1 MSFIRH
7 RAGPGDMPR
16 AIGTPEPRVA
26 SPTRWPGLHQLM
38 RRGWLW
44 RCASLIGLAAVWEI
58 AARLAGS
65 NMLPTPVA
73 VLAALY
79 RDTRSGQLPL
89 ELGITMARVVAAFVV
104 AMTAGTVI
112 GYMMGRSRK
121 LNLVLDG
128 PLVLALNIP
137 ALVIIIL
144 CYLWLGLTEVAVV
157 VAVALNKI
165 PVVVVTTREGSRAID
180 ARLLAVAQVYH
191 VPRTVRLYRVILPQ
205 LYPYLIA
212 SARNGLALIW
222 KIVLVAELL
231 GRSNGVGFE
240 LSVFFQ
246 YFDITSIL
254 AYTLAFAAVVM
265 VIEAGVM
272 RPLEKR
278 VMRWRE

>member
-1 MSFIRH
+1 MSSVRH
-7 RAGPGDMPR
+7 RAGTGELPR
-16 AIGTPEPRVA
+16 AGGRPEA
-26 SPTRWPGLHQLM
+26 QAAPTRWLGLRPSQ
-38 RRGWLW
+38 RGWLW
-44 RCASLIGLAAVWEI
+44 RGASLIGLAVAWEI
-58 AARLAGS
+58 AARIVGS

-73 VLAALY
+73 VLAAMY

-89 ELGITMARVVAAFVV
+89 ALGITMARVVAAFVV
-104 AMTAGTVI
+104 ALSIGTVI
-112 GYMMGRSRK
+112 GFMMGRSRK
-121 LNLVLDG
+121 LNLLLDG

-137 ALVIIIL
+137 ALVITIL
-144 CYLWLGLTEVAVV
+144 CYLWLGLTEVAVI

-165 PVVVVTTREGSRAID
+165 PVVVVTVREGSRAID
-180 ARLLAVAQVYH
+180 ARLLAVAQVYR
-191 VPRTVRLYRVILPQ
+191 VPRTVRLWRVILPQ

-254 AYTLAFAAVVM
+254 AYTLAFAALVM
-265 VIEAGVM
+265 IIEAGVM

-278 VMRWRE
+278 AMRWRE

>member
-1 MSFIRH
+1 MRFIR
-7 RAGPGDMPR
+7 RRVGPGDVPR
-16 AIGTPEPRVA
+16 TIGRTEPRVA
-26 SPTRWPGLHQLM
+26 ARTWWRGFRLCLG
-38 RRGWLW
+38 RGWLW
-44 RCASLIGLAAVWEI
+44 RSASLIGLVAVWEI

-65 NMLPTPVA
+65 NMLPTPAA
-73 VLAALY
+73 VLAAVY

-89 ELGITMARVVAAFVV
+89 ELGITMARVVAAFVA
-104 AMTAGTVI
+104 AMTVGTVI
-112 GYMMGRSRK
+112 GFMMGRSRK
-121 LNLVLDG
+121 LNLLLDG

-137 ALVIIIL
+137 ALVIVIL
-144 CYLWLGLTEVAVV
+144 CYLWLGLTEVAVI

-165 PVVVVTTREGSRAID
+165 PVVVVTTREGTRAID
-180 ARLLAVAQVYH
+180 SRLLAVAQVYH
-191 VPRTVRLYRVILPQ
+191 VPRTVTLYRVILPQ

-246 YFDITSIL
+246 FFDITSIL

-278 VMRWRE
+278 LMRWRE

>member
-1 MSFIRH
+1 MSSIGH
-7 RAGPGDMPR
+7 RAVPDDMPR
-16 AIGTPEPRVA
+16 TIGGQDDA
-26 SPTRWPGLHQLM
+26 SPA
-38 RRGWLW
+38 RRPRSQRLSGHDWLW
-44 RCASLIGLAAVWEI
+44 RWLSLIVLAAVWEI

-65 NMLPTPVA
+65 TMLPTPVA

-89 ELGITMARVVAAFVV
+89 ELGITMARVLAAFVV

-112 GYMMGRSRK
+112 GFLMGRSRK
-121 LNLVLDG
+121 LDLLLDG
-128 PLVLALNIP
+128 PLMLALNIP

-144 CYLWLGLTEVAVV
+144 CYLWLGLSEVAVI

-165 PVVVVTTREGSRAID
+165 PVVVVTTREGTRAID
-180 ARLLAVAQVYH
+180 ARLLAVAQVYR
-191 VPRTVRLYRVILPQ
+191 VPRIVTLRRVILPQ

-212 SARNGLALIW
+212 CARNGLALIW

-246 YFDITSIL
+246 FFDITSIL

-278 VMRWRE
+278 LLRWRA

>member
-1 MSFIRH
+1 MSFINR
-7 RAGPGDMPR
+7 RVEPGDVPPS
-16 AIGTPEPRVA
+16 IGAPAPRVA
-26 SPTRWPGLHQLM
+26 APTPLHGVRRLM
-38 RRGWLW
+38 ARGWLW
-44 RCASLIGLAAVWEI
+44 RTASLIGMAAAWEI

-73 VLAALY
+73 VLAAAY
-79 RDTRSGQLPL
+79 RETRSGQLPL

-104 AMTAGTVI
+104 AMTVGTAL

-121 LNLVLDG
+121 LNLMLDG

-165 PVVVVTTREGSRAID
+165 PVVVVTTREGARAVD

-191 VPRTVRLYRVILPQ
+191 VPRTVTLYRVILPQ
-205 LYPYLIA
+205 LYPYLLA

-231 GRSNGVGFE
+231 GRSDGVGFE

-265 VIEAGVM
+265 AIEAGVM

-278 VMRWRE
+278 LLRWRA

>member
-7 RAGPGDMPR
+7 HGGPDDRPR
-16 AIGTPEPRVA
+16 TGGRPLRHPAVRSRRLPR
-26 SPTRWPGLHQLM
+26 PHG
-38 RRGWLW
+38 RGWLW
-44 RCASLIGLAAVWEI
+44 RVASLIGLAAAWEI

-65 NMLPTPVA
+65 NMLPAPIA
-73 VLAALY
+73 VLAAVV

-89 ELGITMARVVAAFVV
+89 ELGITMARVLAAFVV
-104 AMTAGTVI
+104 AMSVGTVI
-112 GYMMGRSRK
+112 GFMMGRSHK
-121 LNLVLDG
+121 LNLLLDG
-128 PLVLALNIP
+128 PLTLVLNIP

-144 CYLWLGLTEVAVV
+144 CYLWLGLTEVAVI

-165 PVVVVTTREGSRAID
+165 PVVVVTVREGTRAID

-191 VPRTVRLYRVILPQ
+191 VPRTTTLYRVILPQ

-246 YFDITSIL
+246 FFDITSIL

-265 VIEAGVM
+265 VIEAGVL

-278 VMRWRE
+278 AMRWRE

>member
-1 MSFIRH
+1 MRFFH
-7 RAGPGDMPR
+7 RRLGPGDVPRIIGRREPR
-16 AIGTPEPRVA
+16 AAAPA
-26 SPTRWPGLHQLM
+26 YW
-38 RRGWLW
+38 RGVRLALARSWLW
-44 RCASLIGLAAVWEI
+44 RSVSLIALAVIWEI
-58 AARLAGS
+58 AARLADS

-73 VLAALY
+73 VLAAVY
-79 RDTRSGQLPL
+79 RYTRSGQLPL
-89 ELGITMARVVAAFVV
+89 ELGITLTRVAAAFIV
-104 AMTAGTVI
+104 AMAVGTAI
-112 GYMMGRSRK
+112 GFMMGWSRK
-121 LNLVLDG
+121 LNLLLDG

-144 CYLWLGLTEVAVV
+144 CYLWLGLTEVAVI

-165 PVVVVTTREGSRAID
+165 PVVVVTTREGTRAID
-180 ARLLAVAQVYH
+180 LRLLAVAQVYH
-191 VPRTVRLYRVILPQ
+191 VPRTVTLHRVILPQ

-246 YFDITSIL
+246 FFDITSIL

-265 VIEAGVM
+265 AIEAGVM

-278 VMRWRE
+278 LTRWRG

>member
-1 MSFIRH
+1 MSSVRH
-7 RAGPGDMPR
+7 RAGAGDLPR
-16 AIGTPEPRVA
+16 AGGRLETQAAAPLRA
-26 SPTRWPGLHQLM
+26 RGLRPSQ
-38 RRGWLW
+38 RGWLW
-44 RCASLIGLAAVWEI
+44 RVASLIVLAVVWEI
-58 AARLAGS
+58 AAQLAGS

-73 VLAALY
+73 VLAAVV

-89 ELGITMARVVAAFVV
+89 ALGITLARVVAAFVV
-104 AMTAGTVI
+104 AMSIGTVI
-112 GYMMGRSRK
+112 GFMMGRSRK
-121 LNLVLDG
+121 LNLLLDG

-137 ALVIIIL
+137 ALVITIL
-144 CYLWLGLTEVAVV
+144 CYLWLGLTEVAVI

-165 PVVVVTTREGSRAID
+165 PVVVVTVREGSRAID
-180 ARLLAVAQVYH
+180 ARLLAVAQVYR
-191 VPRTVRLYRVILPQ
+191 VPRTVRLWRVILPQ

-254 AYTLAFAAVVM
+254 AYTLAFAALVM
-265 VIEAGVM
+265 IIEAGVM

-278 VMRWRE
+278 AMRWRE

>member
-1 MSFIRH
+1 MSSIGH
-7 RAGPGDMPR
+7 RAVPDDRPR
-16 AIGTPEPRVA
+16 TIGGQDDA
-26 SPTRWPGLHQLM
+26 SPA
-38 RRGWLW
+38 RRPRSQRLSGHDWLW
-44 RCASLIGLAAVWEI
+44 RWLSLIVLAAVWEI

-65 NMLPTPVA
+65 TMLPTPVA

-89 ELGITMARVVAAFVV
+89 ELGITMARVLAAFVV

-112 GYMMGRSRK
+112 GFLMGRSRK
-121 LNLVLDG
+121 LDLLLDG
-128 PLVLALNIP
+128 PLMLALNIP

-144 CYLWLGLTEVAVV
+144 CYLWLGLSEVAVI

-165 PVVVVTTREGSRAID
+165 PVVVVTTREGTRAID
-180 ARLLAVAQVYH
+180 ARLLAVAQVYR
-191 VPRTVRLYRVILPQ
+191 VPRSVTLRRVILPQ

-212 SARNGLALIW
+212 CARNGLALIW

-246 YFDITSIL
+246 FFDITSIL

-278 VMRWRE
+278 LLRWRA

>member
-7 RAGPGDMPR
+7 RADAGDLPQASEPR
-16 AIGTPEPRVA
+16 AAAR
-26 SPTRWPGLHQLM
+26 TRWRWLRSPLT
-38 RRGWLW
+38 RGWLW
-44 RCASLIGLAAVWEI
+44 RGASLIGLAAIWEM

-65 NMLPTPVA
+65 SMLPTPVA
-73 VLAALY
+73 VLAAMY

-104 AMTAGTVI
+104 AMTVGAVI
-112 GYMMGRSRK
+112 GFMMGRSRK
-121 LNLVLDG
+121 LNLLLDG

-144 CYLWLGLTEVAVV
+144 CYLWLGLTEVAVM

-165 PVVVVTTREGSRAID
+165 PVVIVTTREGARAID

-191 VPRTVRLYRVILPQ
+191 VPRAVALYRVILPQ
-205 LYPYLIA
+205 MYPYLIA

-246 YFDITSIL
+246 FFDITSIL

-278 VMRWRE
+278 LMRWRA

>member
-1 MSFIRH
+1 
-7 RAGPGDMPR
+7 MPR
-16 AIGTPEPRVA
+16 AGGRLETQA
-26 SPTRWPGLHQLM
+26 GAPTRWLGSRPSQ
-38 RRGWLW
+38 RGWLW
-44 RCASLIGLAAVWEI
+44 RGASLIGLAVVWEI
-58 AARLAGS
+58 AAQLAGS

-73 VLAALY
+73 VLAAMY
-79 RDTRSGQLPL
+79 RDTRSGKLPL
-89 ELGITMARVVAAFVV
+89 ALGITMARVLAAFVV
-104 AMTAGTVI
+104 AMSIGTVV
-112 GYMMGRSRK
+112 GFMMGRSRK
-121 LNLVLDG
+121 LNLLLDG

-137 ALVIIIL
+137 ALVITIL
-144 CYLWLGLTEVAVV
+144 CYLWLGLTEVAVI

-165 PVVVVTTREGSRAID
+165 PVVVVTVREGSRAID

-191 VPRTVRLYRVILPQ
+191 VPRTVRLWRVILPQ

-254 AYTLAFAAVVM
+254 AYTLAFAALVM
-265 VIEAGVM
+265 IIEAGVM

-278 VMRWRE
+278 AMRWRE

>member
-1 MSFIRH
+1 MSSVRH
-7 RAGPGDMPR
+7 RAGTGELPR
-16 AIGTPEPRVA
+16 AGGRLETQA
-26 SPTRWPGLHQLM
+26 GAPTRWLGSRPSQ
-38 RRGWLW
+38 RGWLW
-44 RCASLIGLAAVWEI
+44 RGASLIGLAVVWEI
-58 AARLAGS
+58 AARIVGS
-65 NMLPTPVA
+65 NMLPTPVT
-73 VLAALY
+73 VLAAMY
-79 RDTRSGQLPL
+79 RDTRSGKLPL
-89 ELGITMARVVAAFVV
+89 ALGITMARVLAAFVV
-104 AMTAGTVI
+104 AMSIGTVV
-112 GYMMGRSRK
+112 GFMMGRSRK
-121 LNLVLDG
+121 LNLLLDG

-137 ALVIIIL
+137 ALVITIL
-144 CYLWLGLTEVAVV
+144 CYLWLGLTEVAVI

-165 PVVVVTTREGSRAID
+165 PVVVVTVREGSRAID

-191 VPRTVRLYRVILPQ
+191 VPRTVRLWRVILPQ

-254 AYTLAFAAVVM
+254 AYTLAFAALVM
-265 VIEAGVM
+265 IIEAGVM

-278 VMRWRE
+278 AMRWRE

>member
-7 RAGPGDMPR
+7 RAGPGDMSR
-16 AIGTPEPRVA
+16 AIGRPEPRVA

-73 VLAALY
+73 VLAVVY

-104 AMTAGTVI
+104 AMTVGTVI
-112 GYMMGRSRK
+112 GYMMGRSHR
-121 LNLVLDG
+121 LNLALDG

-144 CYLWLGLTEVAVV
+144 CYLWLGLTEVAVI

-165 PVVVVTTREGSRAID
+165 PVVVVTTREGTRAID
-180 ARLLAVAQVYH
+180 ARLLAVAQVYR
-191 VPRTVRLYRVILPQ
+191 VPRTVTLYRVILPQ

-254 AYTLAFAAVVM
+254 AYTLAFAVVVM

-272 RPLEKR
+272 RPLEKHL
-278 VMRWRE
+278 MRWRG

>member
-1 MSFIRH
+1 MSFIR
-7 RAGPGDMPR
+7 RRLGLGNVPR
-16 AIGTPEPRVA
+16 TMDRREPSAVA
-26 SPTRWPGLHQLM
+26 RTSWFGLRLPLG
-38 RRGWLW
+38 RGWLW
-44 RCASLIGLAAVWEI
+44 RSASLIGLVAGWEI

-73 VLAALY
+73 VLAAVY
-79 RDTRSGQLPL
+79 RYTLSGQLPL
-89 ELGITMARVVAAFVV
+89 ELGITLARVAAAFVV
-104 AMTAGTVI
+104 AMTVGTVI
-112 GYMMGRSRK
+112 GFMMGRSRK
-121 LNLVLDG
+121 VNLLLDG

-144 CYLWLGLTEVAVV
+144 CYLWLGLTEVAVI

-165 PVVVVTTREGSRAID
+165 PVVVVTTREGTRAVD
-180 ARLLAVAQVYH
+180 SRLLAVAQVYH
-191 VPRTVRLYRVILPQ
+191 VPRTVTLYRVILPQ

-231 GRSNGVGFE
+231 GQSNGVGFE

-246 YFDITSIL
+246 FFDITSIL

-265 VIEAGVM
+265 AIEAGVM

-278 VMRWRE
+278 VLRWRG

>member
-1 MSFIRH
+1 MSSIGH
-7 RAGPGDMPR
+7 RAGAADVPR
-16 AIGTPEPRVA
+16 TIGGQDDA
-26 SPTRWPGLHQLM
+26 SPA
-38 RRGWLW
+38 RRPRSQRLSGHDWLW
-44 RCASLIGLAAVWEI
+44 RWLSLIVLAAVWEI

-65 NMLPTPVA
+65 TMLPTPVA

-89 ELGITMARVVAAFVV
+89 ELGITMARVLAAFVV

-112 GYMMGRSRK
+112 GFLMGRSRK
-121 LNLVLDG
+121 LDLLLDG
-128 PLVLALNIP
+128 PLMLALNIP

-144 CYLWLGLTEVAVV
+144 CYLWLGLSEVAVI

-165 PVVVVTTREGSRAID
+165 PVVVVTTREGTRAID
-180 ARLLAVAQVYH
+180 ARLLAVAQVYR
-191 VPRTVRLYRVILPQ
+191 VPRSVTLRRVILPQ

-212 SARNGLALIW
+212 CARNGLALIW

-246 YFDITSIL
+246 FFDITSIL

-278 VMRWRE
+278 LLRWRA

>member
-1 MSFIRH
+1 MSFIR
-7 RAGPGDMPR
+7 RRVDPGDVPPS
-16 AIGTPEPRVA
+16 IGRSQPRVA
-26 SPTRWPGLHQLM
+26 APTQWRGLRRLM
-38 RRGWLW
+38 ARGWLW
-44 RCASLIGLAAVWEI
+44 RSASLIGLAAVWEI
-58 AARLAGS
+58 AARLVDS

-73 VLAALY
+73 VFAAMY

-104 AMTAGTVI
+104 AMTLGTVI

-121 LNLVLDG
+121 LNLALDG

-165 PVVVVTTREGSRAID
+165 PVVVVTTREGARAID
-180 ARLLAVAQVYH
+180 ERLLAVAQVYH
-191 VPRTVRLYRVILPQ
+191 VPRTVTFFRVILPQ
-205 LYPYLIA
+205 LYPYLMA

-246 YFDITSIL
+246 FFDITSIL

-278 VMRWRE
+278 LMRWRG

>member
-1 MSFIRH
+1 MRFIR
-7 RAGPGDMPR
+7 RRVGPGDMPPTLGR
-16 AIGTPEPRVA
+16 PEPRA
-26 SPTRWPGLHQLM
+26 STPTRRRWFRLPMG
-38 RRGWLW
+38 RGWLW
-44 RCASLIGLAAVWEI
+44 RSASLIGLAAVWEI

-73 VLAALY
+73 VLAAVY
-79 RDTRSGQLPL
+79 RDTRSGELPL

-104 AMTAGTVI
+104 AMSVGTVI
-112 GYMMGRSRK
+112 GFLMGRSRK
-121 LNLVLDG
+121 LNLLLDG

-144 CYLWLGLTEVAVV
+144 CYLWLGLTEVAVI

-165 PVVVVTTREGSRAID
+165 PVVVVTTREGTRAID

-191 VPRTVRLYRVILPQ
+191 VPRTVTLCRVILPQ

-246 YFDITSIL
+246 FFDITSIL

-278 VMRWRE
+278 LIRWRE

>member
-1 MSFIRH
+1 MKLIRQ
-7 RAGPGDMPR
+7 RVGEGDVPR
-16 AIGTPEPRVA
+16 TIGTREPRVA
-26 SPTRWPGLHQLM
+26 ARTWWHGFRLPLGRD
-38 RRGWLW
+38 WLW
-44 RCASLIGLAAVWEI
+44 RSASLIGLVAVWEM

-73 VLAALY
+73 VLAAVY
-79 RDTRSGQLPL
+79 RYTRSGQLPL
-89 ELGITMARVVAAFVV
+89 ELGITLARVGAAFVV
-104 AMTAGTVI
+104 AMTVGTVI
-112 GYMMGRSRK
+112 GFMMGRSRK
-121 LNLVLDG
+121 LNLLLDG

-144 CYLWLGLTEVAVV
+144 CYLWLGLTEVAVI
-157 VAVALNKI
+157 VAVAFNKI
-165 PVVVVTTREGSRAID
+165 PVVVVTTREGTRAID
-180 ARLLAVAQVYH
+180 SRLLAVAQVYR
-191 VPRTVRLYRVILPQ
+191 VPRAVKLYRVILPQ

-246 YFDITSIL
+246 FFDITSIL
-254 AYTLAFAAVVM
+254 AYTLAFAVVVM
-265 VIEAGVM
+265 AIEAGVM

-278 VMRWRE
+278 LMRWRG

>member
-1 MSFIRH
+1 
-7 RAGPGDMPR
+7 MPR
-16 AIGTPEPRVA
+16 PHG
-26 SPTRWPGLHQLM
+26 
-38 RRGWLW
+38 RGWLW
-44 RCASLIGLAAVWEI
+44 RVASLIGLAAAWEI

-65 NMLPTPVA
+65 NMLPAPIA
-73 VLAALY
+73 VLAAVV

-89 ELGITMARVVAAFVV
+89 ELGITMARVLAAFVV
-104 AMTAGTVI
+104 AMSVGTVI
-112 GYMMGRSRK
+112 GFMMGRSHK
-121 LNLVLDG
+121 LNLLLDG
-128 PLVLALNIP
+128 PLTLVLNIP

-144 CYLWLGLTEVAVV
+144 CYLWLGLTEVAVI

-165 PVVVVTTREGSRAID
+165 PVVVVTVREGTRAID

-191 VPRTVRLYRVILPQ
+191 VPRTTTLYRVILPQ

-246 YFDITSIL
+246 FFDITSIL

-265 VIEAGVM
+265 VIEAGVL

-278 VMRWRE
+278 AMRWRE

>member
-7 RAGPGDMPR
+7 RAGADDMPR
-16 AIGTPEPRVA
+16 AIGRPEPRA
-26 SPTRWPGLHQLM
+26 AARTRWRWLRLPSG
-38 RRGWLW
+38 RGWLW
-44 RCASLIGLAAVWEI
+44 RSASLIGLAAIWEI
-58 AARLAGS
+58 AARLTGS

-73 VLAALY
+73 VLAAVY

-104 AMTAGTVI
+104 AMTVGTVI
-112 GYMMGRSRK
+112 GFMMGRSRK
-121 LNLVLDG
+121 LNLALDG

>member
-7 RAGPGDMPR
+7 RAGPGDTPR
-16 AIGTPEPRVA
+16 TVGRPEPRA
-26 SPTRWPGLHQLM
+26 RSPTRRPGLRRLI

-44 RCASLIGLAAVWEI
+44 RSASLIGLAAVWEI

-104 AMTAGTVI
+104 AMAVGTVI
-112 GYMMGRSRK
+112 GFMMGRSRK
-121 LNLVLDG
+121 LNLLLDG

-144 CYLWLGLTEVAVV
+144 CYLWLGLTEVAVI

-191 VPRTVRLYRVILPQ
+191 VPRTATLYRVILPQ
-205 LYPYLIA
+205 LYPYLLA

-278 VMRWRE
+278 LMRWRG

>member
-1 MSFIRH
+1 MSSIGH
-7 RAGPGDMPR
+7 RAGAADVPR
-16 AIGTPEPRVA
+16 TIGGQDDA
-26 SPTRWPGLHQLM
+26 SPTRRPRS
-38 RRGWLW
+38 RRLSGHGWLW
-44 RCASLIGLAAVWEI
+44 RCLSLIVLAAVWEI

-65 NMLPTPVA
+65 TMLPTPVA

-89 ELGITMARVVAAFVV
+89 ELGITMARVLAAFVV

-112 GYMMGRSRK
+112 GFLMGRSRK
-121 LNLVLDG
+121 LDLLLDG
-128 PLVLALNIP
+128 PLMLALNIP

-144 CYLWLGLTEVAVV
+144 CYLWLGLSEVAVI

-165 PVVVVTTREGSRAID
+165 PVVVVTTREGTRAID
-180 ARLLAVAQVYH
+180 ARLLAVAQVYR
-191 VPRTVRLYRVILPQ
+191 VPRIVTLRRVILPQ

-212 SARNGLALIW
+212 CARNGLALIW

-246 YFDITSIL
+246 FFDITSIL

-278 VMRWRE
+278 LLRWRA

>member
-1 MSFIRH
+1 
-7 RAGPGDMPR
+7 
-16 AIGTPEPRVA
+16 V
-26 SPTRWPGLHQLM
+26 
-38 RRGWLW
+38 
-44 RCASLIGLAAVWEI
+44 SLIGLVAVWEL

-79 RDTRSGQLPL
+79 RYTRNGQLPL
-89 ELGITMARVVAAFVV
+89 ELGITLARVAAAFVV
-104 AMTAGTVI
+104 AMTVGTVI
-112 GYMMGRSRK
+112 GFMMGRSRK
-121 LNLVLDG
+121 LNLLLDG

-144 CYLWLGLTEVAVV
+144 CYLWLGLTEVAVI
-157 VAVALNKI
+157 VAVAFNKI
-165 PVVVVTTREGSRAID
+165 PVVVVTTREGTRAVD
-180 ARLLAVAQVYH
+180 SRLLAVAQVYR
-191 VPRTVRLYRVILPQ
+191 VPRTVALYRVILPQ

-246 YFDITSIL
+246 FFDITSIL

-265 VIEAGVM
+265 AIEAGVM

-278 VMRWRE
+278 LLRWRG

>member
-1 MSFIRH
+1 MIFIR
-7 RAGPGDMPR
+7 RRVGPGDVPQT
-16 AIGTPEPRVA
+16 IGRPEPHAA
-26 SPTRWPGLHQLM
+26 SRTRTPGLRLSTE
-38 RRGWLW
+38 RAWLW
-44 RCASLIGLAAVWEI
+44 RSASLIGVAAVWEI
-58 AARLAGS
+58 AARLADS
-65 NMLPTPVA
+65 NMLPTPIA
-73 VLAALY
+73 VLAAVY

-104 AMTAGTVI
+104 AMSVGTVI
-112 GYMMGRSRK
+112 GFMMGRSRK
-121 LNLVLDG
+121 LNLLLDG

-144 CYLWLGLTEVAVV
+144 CYLWLGLTEVAVI

-165 PVVVVTTREGSRAID
+165 PVVVVTTREGTRAID
-180 ARLLAVAQVYH
+180 ARLLAVAQVYR
-191 VPRTVRLYRVILPQ
+191 VPRSVTLYRVILPQ

-246 YFDITSIL
+246 FFDITSIL

-278 VMRWRE
+278 LMRWRG

>member
-1 MSFIRH
+1 MRFFH
-7 RAGPGDMPR
+7 RRLGPGDMPR
-16 AIGTPEPRVA
+16 TVGGRGPRA
-26 SPTRWPGLHQLM
+26 AAPTWWRGLRLPSGHS
-38 RRGWLW
+38 WLW
-44 RCASLIGLAAVWEI
+44 RSVSLIGLVAVWEL

-79 RDTRSGQLPL
+79 RYTRNGQLPL
-89 ELGITMARVVAAFVV
+89 ELGITLARVAAAFVV
-104 AMTAGTVI
+104 AMTVGTVI
-112 GYMMGRSRK
+112 GFMMGRSRK
-121 LNLVLDG
+121 LNLLLDG

-144 CYLWLGLTEVAVV
+144 CYLWLGLTEVAVI
-157 VAVALNKI
+157 VAVAFNKI
-165 PVVVVTTREGSRAID
+165 PVVVVTTREGTRAVD
-180 ARLLAVAQVYH
+180 SRLLAVAQVYR
-191 VPRTVRLYRVILPQ
+191 VPRTVALYRVILPQ

-246 YFDITSIL
+246 FFDITSIL

-265 VIEAGVM
+265 AIEAGVM

-278 VMRWRE
+278 LLRWRG